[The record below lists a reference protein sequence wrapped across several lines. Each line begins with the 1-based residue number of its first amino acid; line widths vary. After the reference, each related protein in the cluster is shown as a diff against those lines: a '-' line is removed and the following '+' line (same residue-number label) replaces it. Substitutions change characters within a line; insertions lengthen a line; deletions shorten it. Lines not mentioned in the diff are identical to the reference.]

1 MDRSLNQ
8 CRSYLQFLM
17 QTCPAFRQIWTNVL
31 RDFPTV
37 TPMHTAPTLTARL
50 TALAILVILEMERRA
65 SVCFVVI
72 VELKSAFSVVYIN
85 TYLRK
90 KFVDMTEKH
99 PSSEL
104 LKK

>member
-1 MDRSLNQ
+1 M
-8 CRSYLQFLM
+8 
-17 QTCPAFRQIWTNVL
+17 
-31 RDFPTV
+31 

-65 SVCFVVI
+65 SVCSVVI
-72 VELKSAFSVVYIN
+72 VELESAFNVVYII

-90 KFVDMTEKH
+90 KCVDMTEKH